1 MNNSKYRGVVVPMVT
16 PVTQD
21 GRLDVKAVERIIE
34 FFADNKVAPLLMGT
48 TGEGNSVSQQD
59 GQLMVETAVKAANG
73 RILVYAGLTGN
84 CFAEQVRQAEVYT
97 ALGADVIVATLP
109 TYYALTDEQ
118 MYEYYRTLADCIT
131 GPLMLYNIL
140 ATTHMSIPV
149 DVVRR
154 LADHPNIVGLKDSER
169 DLERM
174 AQCIE
179 IARGRDDFAY
189 FCGWAAQ
196 SAHSLEL
203 GGNGIVPST
212 GNYVPEMFRQ
222 LFDAAVRGDMQEA
235 NRLQDE
241 TNEIAK
247 IYQKDRTLGQSLTA
261 LKVMMQTKG
270 LCEPW
275 MLMPLTRLSSDEE
288 SKIIRMIA
296 PTSPNENIKKIPQTE
311 NDKSIILKK
320 LESLSKSA
328 KFGITDSNG
337 IENRILKAVWSGA
350 SENPLVQ
357 LVSSMT
363 TYGGNILLPEGYT
376 SDDIGLNRL
385 RNDINDLLIKGE
397 LKMYG
402 FIFSVKELTYGEH
415 IQVKNLAN
423 GHIIETFPRA
433 WNTNNRTD
441 ALEAVRRD
449 LENAIKKGRIAV
461 ID

>member
-1 MNNSKYRGVVVPMVT
+1 MNSSKYRGVVVPMVT

-21 GRLDVKAVERIIE
+21 GRLDVEAVKRIIE
-34 FFADNKVAPLLMGT
+34 FFAEAGVSPLLMGT
-48 TGEGNSVSQQD
+48 TGEGNSVSQAD
-59 GQLMVETAVKAANG
+59 GQLLVETAVQAKDRCLRSIAHSSMV
-73 RILVYAGLTGN
+73 IYAGLTGN
-84 CFAEQVRQAEVYT
+84 CFSEQVRQAELYT

-109 TYYALTDEQ
+109 TYYALTEEQ
-118 MYEYYRTLADCIT
+118 MYEYYKTLADCIT

-149 DVVRR
+149 DVIRR

-179 IARGRDDFAY
+179 IAKNSDDFAY

-212 GNYVPEMFRQ
+212 GNYVPEMFQQ
-222 LFDAAVRGDMQEA
+222 LFDAAVAGDTVTA

-275 MLMPLTRLSSDEE
+275 MLMQLCRLSVEE
-288 SKIIRMIA
+288 EKAIR
-296 PTSPNENIKKIPQTE
+296 N
-311 NDKSIILKK
+311 
-320 LESLSKSA
+320 
-328 KFGITDSNG
+328 
-337 IENRILKAVWSGA
+337 
-350 SENPLVQ
+350 
-357 LVSSMT
+357 
-363 TYGGNILLPEGYT
+363 
-376 SDDIGLNRL
+376 
-385 RNDINDLLIKGE
+385 
-397 LKMYG
+397 
-402 FIFSVKELTYGEH
+402 
-415 IQVKNLAN
+415 
-423 GHIIETFPRA
+423 
-433 WNTNNRTD
+433 
-441 ALEAVRRD
+441 AL
-449 LENAIKKGRIAV
+449 G
-461 ID
+461 

>member
-21 GRLDVKAVERIIE
+21 GQLDVEAVKRIIN
-34 FFADNKVAPLLMGT
+34 FFADNKVSPLLMGT
-48 TGEGNSVSQQD
+48 TGEGNSVSQAD
-59 GQLMVETAVKAANG
+59 GQLFVETAVQARDAWAAENVQRSASNVQ
-73 RILVYAGLTGN
+73 RIYAGLTGN
-84 CFAEQVRQAEVYT
+84 CFAEQVRQAEIYT

-109 TYYALTDEQ
+109 TYYALTPEQ
-118 MYEYYRTLADCIT
+118 MYEYYKTLADCIT

-149 DVVRR
+149 DVIHR

-179 IARGRDDFAY
+179 IAKGRDDFAY

-196 SAHSLEL
+196 SAHALEL

-212 GNYVPEMFRQ
+212 GNYVPEMFSQ
-222 LFDAAVRGDMQEA
+222 LFDAAVAGDMATA

-275 MLMPLTRLSSDEE
+275 MLMPLTRLSAEE
-288 SKIIRMIA
+288 EQAI
-296 PTSPNENIKKIPQTE
+296 
-311 NDKSIILKK
+311 
-320 LESLSKSA
+320 
-328 KFGITDSNG
+328 
-337 IENRILKAVWSGA
+337 
-350 SENPLVQ
+350 Q
-357 LVSSMT
+357 L
-363 TYGGNILLPEGYT
+363 
-376 SDDIGLNRL
+376 R
-385 RNDINDLLIKGE
+385 
-397 LKMYG
+397 
-402 FIFSVKELTYGEH
+402 
-415 IQVKNLAN
+415 VKN
-423 GHIIETFPRA
+423 
-433 WNTNNRTD
+433 
-441 ALEAVRRD
+441 
-449 LENAIKKGRIAV
+449 
-461 ID
+461 